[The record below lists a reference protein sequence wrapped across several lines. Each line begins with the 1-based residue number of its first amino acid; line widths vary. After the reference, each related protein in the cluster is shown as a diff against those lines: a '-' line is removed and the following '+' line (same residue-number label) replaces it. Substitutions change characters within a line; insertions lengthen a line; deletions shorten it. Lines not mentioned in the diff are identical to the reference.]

1 MKKAERSNQ
10 KKPRAMAK
18 RSVQRVYPLETG
30 PFRPSFFRSLLSDIC
45 RLCIYRSY
53 DSFSSLHASIVARR
67 CKYRLDRFRVYNARV
82 CVCAHTKECMCP
94 FKSCSLIFERIT
106 FSQDPPHSFIAT
118 RRNRFEAISRVLISR
133 WLP

>member
-1 MKKAERSNQ
+1 
-10 KKPRAMAK
+10 MAK

-82 CVCAHTKECMCP
+82 CVYVHTRKNARVPSNLVRLYSKELL
-94 FKSCSLIFERIT
+94 SLKIRLT
-106 FSQDPPHSFIAT
+106 PLLRPGVIALKL
-118 RRNRFEAISRVLISR
+118 SRGF
-133 WLP
+133 